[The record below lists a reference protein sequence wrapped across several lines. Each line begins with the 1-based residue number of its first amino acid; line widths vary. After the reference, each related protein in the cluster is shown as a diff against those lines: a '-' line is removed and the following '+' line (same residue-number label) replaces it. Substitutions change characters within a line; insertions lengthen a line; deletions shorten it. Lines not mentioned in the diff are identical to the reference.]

1 MLAGIVVAFA
11 YTLGLRTLRARGMRV
26 SAFTGVA
33 ADEQRDDGPIARLLG
48 RSGVGRPLAGALTAA
63 LVGVLFLAVAYTVSN
78 GVGARSLT
86 LSAAA
91 ALLVAALPAGA
102 AHDRPLDFLVPA
114 ALRAA
119 EYLFVIA
126 VGVAFDVPA
135 WGTFLLLFAL
145 ALWHYDLTAR
155 LEKRETG
162 GWLQR
167 WGLGWDGR
175 VLVLALGCAFGQ
187 AGATTVT
194 IASYLLFTFTLGSVI
209 WWRNRAA
216 AAAL

>member
-1 MLAGIVVAFA
+1 M
-11 YTLGLRTLRARGMRV
+11 
-26 SAFTGVA
+26 
-33 ADEQRDDGPIARLLG
+33 
-48 RSGVGRPLAGALTAA
+48 
-63 LVGVLFLAVAYTVSN
+63 
-78 GVGARSLT
+78 
-86 LSAAA
+86 
-91 ALLVAALPAGA
+91 PAGA
-102 AHDRPLDFLVPA
+102 AHDRPLDLLVPA

-126 VGVAFDVPA
+126 AGVAFDVPA

-175 VLVLALGCAFGQ
+175 VPGARPRLCVRAGRGHDGYDRFLPLVYLLVGQ
-187 AGATTVT
+187 CDLVAESGGGGSPLISFIVPVFNVR
-194 IASYLLFTFTLGSVI
+194 SYLRQCLDSILEDQSVPIELIAIDDRSTDGSADI
-209 WWRNRAA
+209 LAEYAA
-216 AAAL
+216 RVTPGSPC